1 LVVAPNQTTDGAAV
15 TVSGTGF
22 LPGLGLLLE
31 QCAVGADGDTS
42 CLIAFGGDASD
53 PNVRAGAD
61 GSFQGS
67 LVVHR
72 QLDAGGGV
80 DCSQPRAC
88 VVLVMPYSYGDDIVT
103 HANVTP
109 AGVPIV
115 VT

>member
-1 LVVAPNQTTDGAAV
+1 VAPNQTTDGAAV

-31 QCAVGADGDTS
+31 QCALGADGDTS

-80 DCSQPRAC
+80 DCSQPGAC

-109 AGVPIV
+109 AGVPIT